1 MNKIKP
7 IIIVSLIVIVYVFYS
22 WYAYDWH
29 IRFLNQPH
37 IKKSYMV
44 FSLQKDE
51 NFIFKPL
58 TFFKPYV
65 YRIGLVEKRS
75 IQEIGKNIYLKN
87 DLWINKYES
96 ADRLEG
102 DELYCL
108 IDCNNYKSGDC
119 FNGKELQN
127 IRGIDLQQIKWRQ
140 IGKDD
145 SSYDTYMET
154 MKNECSV
161 VSDYLNK

>member
-1 MNKIKP
+1 MKKIKP
-7 IIIVSLIVIVYVFYS
+7 IIIISLSLIVLVYVIFN

-29 IRFLNQPH
+29 IRFLNQPD
-37 IKKSYMV
+37 IKDNYMV

-65 YRIGLVEKRS
+65 YRIGLVEKNS
-75 IQEIGKNIYLKN
+75 IQEISRNIYLTN

-96 ADRLEG
+96 ANRLED

-108 IDCNNYKSGDC
+108 IDCDNYRNGDC
-119 FNGKELQN
+119 FNRKELQD
-127 IRGIDLQQIKWRQ
+127 IGSIDLQQIKWRQ
-140 IGKDD
+140 IDKDD
-145 SSYDTYMET
+145 SSYNTYM
-154 MKNECSV
+154 
-161 VSDYLNK
+161 